1 MIPFENQANSSKVWI
16 YISDNRISELQI
28 NKINIFAAEFLSSWK
43 SHGELVQGTISVVD
57 DYFLLI
63 CANVSDGN
71 ICGRAVDANVRF
83 VKELEDHTG
92 LSLLNRLTVAYRN
105 SQDQIMIS
113 SYAELKSLIDNH
125 DDVAAIKTVFNNTVL
140 TKEEFISSFEQPVTS
155 CWLN

>member
-1 MIPFENQANSSKVWI
+1 MIPFENQVNSSKVWV
-16 YISDNRISELQI
+16 YISDNRISELQKNII
-28 NKINIFAAEFLSSWK
+28 NTFTAEFLSSWK
-43 SHGELVQGTISVVD
+43 SHGELVQGSVSVVD

-83 VKELEDHTG
+83 VKELQDLTG

-105 SQDQIMIS
+105 SENQIMIS
-113 SYAELKSLIDNH
+113 SYGELKTLIDIN
-125 DDVAAIKTVFNNTVL
+125 DVASIKSVFNNRVL
-140 TKEEFISSFEQPVTS
+140 TKEEFISSFEQPVDT